1 MQIHLQWDGDMGFL
15 TNWVRGRGGCTQDNL
30 PGEAWRVVIRDSGG
44 DNRQQARRLGL
55 VPRVVLPP
63 ALTQTNEGLCGLP
76 TLDCEHL

>member
-1 MQIHLQWDGDMGFL
+1 MQIHPQRDGDLGFL
-15 TNWVRGRGGCTQDNL
+15 TNWVRGRESTDNL
-30 PGEAWRVVIRDSGG
+30 PGEAWRVVRRHSGG

-76 TLDCEHL
+76 TLNCDHL